1 MIIQMTRVRIAGPR
15 DRLDRTLRALQDLEL
30 VHVARPSLPRLQ
42 VSAPARSREARHLPR
57 VLEDVEVALRVLGPP
72 RAPSGRGSEARS
84 RPLPWHRVST
94 PEVEASEPASL
105 PAAVLFARRTRRRAE
120 RLARALTALEDERVL
135 LLRYREFFRA
145 FEPLLG
151 HELTW
156 PDGHAFYVVVR
167 AGAADAVE
175 RLRTSLDEAELGEI
189 EVLARPLPS
198 GETAVLL
205 LAASEAAPKVG
216 QLLAAARVHELPAPT
231 ALGETN
237 LLRALPALGARL
249 AAIPGELAAIEGER
263 AALRDATAEELRTLR
278 AWLHDRQLVLEAR
291 AQAHEGRHLFVIEGW
306 TPGPELPELIA
317 RLARELG
324 PEVLVEAVASE
335 GWSRHD
341 APVALANPPLF
352 RPFEVITRTLPL
364 PRYGT
369 IDPTPFVAVFFP
381 MFFGLML
388 GDAGYG
394 ALLAL
399 LAVILRSRSRP
410 RTTVRSIAAVA
421 GACAAFSIVLGLV
434 FGELFGDLGK
444 RAFGMRA
451 WFDRE
456 NAILPFLVLAG
467 ALGLVHVLLGLVLAV
482 VNAWRSG
489 NRREALGRGVAAT
502 MIALTTLALL
512 AALKVLPAALFTPTV
527 VALLV
532 AFPLLILLEG
542 IVAVIELLSN
552 FGQILSYAR
561 IMALGTASLMLAIV
575 ANEMVGAMGSALVG
589 VLFALLFHL
598 VNFAIGLFSPTIH
611 ALRLHY
617 VEFFGRFFSPGGTAY
632 RPLTHW
638 HPTEQGR

>member
-1 MIIQMTRVRIAGPR
+1 MTRVRLAGPR
-15 DRLDRTLRALQDLEL
+15 DRLDRTLRALQDLEI

-42 VSAPARSREARHLPR
+42 VSAPARSREGRHLPR
-57 VLEDVEVALRVLGPP
+57 ALEDVETALQLLAAP
-72 RAPSGRGSEARS
+72 RAHAGKREGDRPSRA
-84 RPLPWHRVST
+84 
-94 PEVEASEPASL
+94 ASAPHAPAAEPRSL

-120 RLARALTALEDERVL
+120 RLARAITALEDERVL
-135 LLRYREFFRA
+135 LLRYQAFFRA

-175 RLRTSLDEAELGEI
+175 RLRASLDEAGLGEI

-205 LAASEAAPKVG
+205 LASAEAAPKVG
-216 QLLAAARVHELPAPT
+216 QLLAAAHVQELPAPA

-249 AAIPGELAAIEGER
+249 VAIPAELAALEAER
-263 AALRDATAEELRTLR
+263 AALRDATADELRALR

-291 AQAHEGRHLFVIEGW
+291 AQAHEGHHLFVLEGW
-306 TPGPELPELIA
+306 APKPELPALIA

-341 APVALANPPLF
+341 APVALANPALF

-364 PRYGT
+364 PRYGS

-388 GDAGYG
+388 GDVGYG

-399 LAVILRSRSRP
+399 LAVALRLRSRARASHRE
-410 RTTVRSIAAVA
+410 TLRSIAAVA
-421 GACAAFSIVLGLV
+421 GACAAFSIVLGFV
-434 FGELFGDLGK
+434 FGELFGDLGQ
-444 RAFGMRA
+444 RVFGLRA

-489 NRREALGRGVAAT
+489 ERREAFGRGVAAS

-512 AALKVLPAALFTPTV
+512 AALKVLPAALFTPAV
-527 VALLV
+527 IALLI

-575 ANEMVGAMGSALVG
+575 ANKMVGAMGSALVG

-638 HPTEQGR
+638 HPSEQGS